1 MNLKF
6 DVQAT
11 DIVDSVSP
19 SVDSLGDDALLLD
32 VLFVQSS
39 SSIVIF

>member
-11 DIVDSVSP
+11 DIVDSILP
-19 SVDSLGDDALLLD
+19 SVDIGGLQALGGD
-32 VLFVQSS
+32 VLLVG
-39 SSIVIF
+39 